1 MDRLPAGSQKR
12 RVIMAKIVN
21 TADFDQTVLQSDKPV
36 LVDFFATWCGP
47 CSMMA
52 PVLTELSETYN
63 TFNVVKVDIDESMP
77 LAERYGVMSVPT
89 FVAFK
94 NGAEI
99 GRTVGVQPKEA
110 LLKLLAL

>member
-1 MDRLPAGSQKR
+1 
-12 RVIMAKIVN
+12 MAKLVN
-21 TADFDQTVLQSDKPV
+21 TEDFEKSVLQSDKPV

-52 PVLTELSETYN
+52 PVLTELSETYD
-63 TFNVVKVDIDESMP
+63 TFDVVKVDIDASMP

-89 FVAFK
+89 FIAFK

-99 GRTVGVQPKEA
+99 GRSIGVQAKED

>member
-1 MDRLPAGSQKR
+1 
-12 RVIMAKIVN
+12 MAEIIN
-21 TADFDQTVLQSDKPV
+21 TENFDQIVLHSDKPV

-52 PVLTELSETYN
+52 PVLTELSETYD
-63 TFNVVKVDIDESMP
+63 TFQVVKVDIDESMP

-94 NGAEI
+94 DGAEI
-99 GRTVGVQPKEA
+99 GRSIGVQSKEQ

>member
-1 MDRLPAGSQKR
+1 MDRLRISSQKWR
-12 RVIMAKIVN
+12 IVMAKIIR
-21 TADFDQTVLQSDKPV
+21 TEDFDKTVLQSDKPV

-47 CSMMA
+47 CGMMA
-52 PVLTELSETYN
+52 PVLNELSETYD
-63 TFNVVKVDIDESMP
+63 TFNVVKVDIDASMP

-94 NGAEI
+94 DGAET
-99 GRTVGVQPKEA
+99 GRTVGVQPKET